1 MDLSSVEQFT
11 HILLLDPETLAPIDQ
26 RVVSC
31 TKNSTQKSLA
41 LDTGDRSVADQASL
55 LECDYGERIILKF
68 MRHNLGNF
76 FLDLQYLNWSYFGLS
91 FMMSKRHYPTIFQD
105 AEPPVYIQ

>member
-41 LDTGDRSVADQASL
+41 LDTGDRSVVDQASL

-68 MRHNLGNF
+68 MRHNLGNL
-76 FLDLQYLNWSYFGLS
+76 FLDDLNWSYFELS
-91 FMMSKRHYPTIFQD
+91 FDLMSKRIM
-105 AEPPVYIQ
+105 

>member
-41 LDTGDRSVADQASL
+41 LDTGDRSVVDQASL

-68 MRHNLGNF
+68 MTQPGQVPCQFVLGR
-76 FLDLQYLNWSYFGLS
+76 
-91 FMMSKRHYPTIFQD
+91 SKL
-105 AEPPVYIQ
+105 VVL

>member
-1 MDLSSVEQFT
+1 MDLSSVEQFI
-11 HILLLDPETLAPIDQ
+11 HILLLDPETLTPIDQ

-68 MRHNLGNF
+68 MRHNLG
-76 FLDLQYLNWSYFGLS
+76 DLNWSYFELS
-91 FMMSKRHYPTIFQD
+91 LMMSKRYKQPDGDTYTTGEHIGRCS
-105 AEPPVYIQ
+105 

>member
-41 LDTGDRSVADQASL
+41 LDTGDRSVVDQASL

-68 MRHNLGNF
+68 MRHNLG
-76 FLDLQYLNWSYFGLS
+76 DLNWSYFELS
-91 FMMSKRHYPTIFQD
+91 LMMSKRYKKPDGDTYPIG
-105 AEPPVYIQ
+105 EYIGRCS